1 MIEIVAQPKS
11 EIGEFVNERQGLML
25 GHSWGYFNA
34 LGLVKDGR
42 LMAGVIYNNVDGT
55 NLCMHVGA
63 VDGCKW
69 LTQQFLFAAF
79 DYPFNQLQMRRVTAP
94 IKSGNTRAIEFVKN
108 LGFKHNGTLR
118 HYYADSDLVLYG
130 MLRGECRFLEMKKA
144 A

>member
-11 EIGEFVNERQGLML
+11 EIATFVNLRQSLSAD
-25 GHSWGYFNA
+25 HSWGYYNA
-34 LGLVKDGR
+34 LGLVRGGD
-42 LMAGVIYNNVDGT
+42 LIAGVIYNNVDGT

-63 VDGCKW
+63 VDGRKW
-69 LTQQFLFAAF
+69 LTPQFLFAAF
-79 DYPFNQLQMRRVTAP
+79 DYPFNQLGMRRVTAP
-94 IKSGNTRAIEFVKN
+94 IKTGNTRAIEFVEN

-118 HYYADSDLVLYG
+118 HYYADGDLMLYG